1 MRLAVAAPAPSCD
14 PCAPG
19 PLRAR
24 DLAGWKLLVR
34 FSSLLEEVAVQV
46 PPGPHEDHG
55 LRTFERRN
63 YFSLFLLG
71 LFNPVI
77 ESMRGLCAA
86 TRLEEI
92 REKLGLAG
100 PVVLSRFSEA
110 QAVFGPEL
118 LRPVLTAL
126 LRESAGRVK
135 VPAAMGGKLSLADIR
150 IVDSTVWKVVPRM
163 KWAAWRTQGTEQKA
177 VRLHV
182 KLRLLDLQV
191 SDAEVTAGRICE
203 RAAWLA
209 KAEAGEFYVGDR
221 SYGGDYGVLEQLEEK
236 GCGFLVR
243 LRHTAVLEV
252 VESRELGLEEVAQ
265 GVEFDVVARP
275 GHGKGHGL
283 WRVVRFQ
290 KPGMEEAVT
299 LVGSAECGDLTAL
312 EVMDLYHQRW
322 QVEMFFRWL
331 KCLVPCRHWFAQSAQ
346 GVRLQIYLSL
356 IQALLLA
363 EVTGRR
369 PTKRMMELLRFHQ
382 MGIARDAEL
391 VSGPARLAAES
402 DAAAARRA
410 AKKSA

>member
-14 PCAPG
+14 PCASG

-46 PPGPHEDHG
+46 PPGPHGDHG

-209 KAEAGEFYVGDR
+209 KAGAGEFYVGDR
-221 SYGGDYGVLEQLEEK
+221 YYGGDYGVLEQLEEK

-252 VESRELGLEEVAQ
+252 VETRELGLEEVAQ
-265 GVEFDVVARP
+265 GVEFDVVARL

-391 VSGPARLAAES
+391 VSGLARLAAES